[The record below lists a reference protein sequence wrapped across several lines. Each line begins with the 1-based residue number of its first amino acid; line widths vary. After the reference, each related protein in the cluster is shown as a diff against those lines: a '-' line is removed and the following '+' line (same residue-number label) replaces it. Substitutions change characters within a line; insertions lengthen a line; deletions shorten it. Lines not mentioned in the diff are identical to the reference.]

1 MEKLNNEKQRDYTI
15 EDLEELLDNIP
26 FEVWI
31 KDENGKYKYIN
42 KVCADRIVKKKEDII
57 GKTDSCDTFI
67 LSLKTNTLTK
77 LAKIA
82 TQ

>member
-31 KDENGKYKYIN
+31 KDYKGA
-42 KVCADRIVKKKEDII
+42 KGTII
-57 GKTDSCDTFI
+57 SKRNSPLHI
-67 LSLKTNTLTK
+67 R
-77 LAKIA
+77 AKRE
-82 TQ
+82 